1 MNNTLSYG
9 LVGYKQSNQEL
20 IFRRGEISFFIHAT
34 EDSRKLLEGVSMRL
48 DVPLEM
54 FEQKKGDGHFG
65 NPIQITKVHLGHT
78 ESEALLK
85 NIVRGL
91 AMGERVI
98 LAKEIE
104 NHLDAD
110 GNLHLRLDKQ
120 ELLLGKL
127 ILAEKDP
134 IRIKVKIKTS
144 RRGREITVQGCQK
157 LLLE

>member
-1 MNNTLSYG
+1 
-9 LVGYKQSNQEL
+9 
-20 IFRRGEISFFIHAT
+20 
-34 EDSRKLLEGVSMRL
+34 MRL